1 MTLEF
6 LVLFVVGAL
15 AAIITFILH
24 TTFKQNTVRASALV
38 GLFSCLI
45 VFLFSEFLSDYL
57 IKNIPLIAFG
67 ASFIGMVSSSV
78 VSSPFLLGFSGV
90 VFTFVFLNANS
101 VFNGFGGGLGVSA
114 CISLLVVLALPVIL
128 KKRTRLLL
136 LLRVKRILG
145 N

>member
-1 MTLEF
+1 MNLDLLI
-6 LVLFVVGAL
+6 LVLEGAFST
-15 AAIITFILH
+15 IITFILH
-24 TTFKQNTVRASALV
+24 TKYRQNTVRSSALV
-38 GLFSCLI
+38 GIFSCLI

-114 CISLLVVLALPVIL
+114 CISLLVVLALPVIF
-128 KKRTRLLL
+128 KKRTRRLL

>member
-1 MTLEF
+1 MNLDLLI
-6 LVLFVVGAL
+6 LVLVGAFST
-15 AAIITFILH
+15 IVTFILH
-24 TTFKQNTVRASALV
+24 TKYRQNTVRSSALV
-38 GLFSCLI
+38 GIFSCLI

-128 KKRTRLLL
+128 KKRTRRLLI
-136 LLRVKRILG
+136 LRVKRILG